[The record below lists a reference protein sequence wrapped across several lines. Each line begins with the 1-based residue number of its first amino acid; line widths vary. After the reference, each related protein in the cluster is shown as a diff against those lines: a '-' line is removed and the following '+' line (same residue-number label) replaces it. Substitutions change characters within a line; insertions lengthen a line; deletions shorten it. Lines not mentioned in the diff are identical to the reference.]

1 MQFIAEN
8 VEMICENQR
17 FNQRETYRFMILI
30 FGGTTEGKRVAE
42 LFDIIGQQY
51 LYSTKTD
58 SHKQIK
64 GERVFGDMDSSK
76 IKEFCQ
82 TKGIR
87 LIVDAAHPFAVHLH
101 DNIYRAA
108 QDLGIECIR
117 YERKFPEIKSS
128 KQVRLFDSYESMTE
142 TLLQEDYQNILAL
155 TGVQT
160 INKLKPL
167 WNQRTCYFRILD
179 TDLSRQKA
187 SETDLDYQFVIPMD
201 PKAGVEELAILTKKL
216 NVEIL
221 LSKESGESGL
231 FETKVKVAEQLNI
244 PLWVVKRPKLP
255 AFDYVVDD
263 PKAFLQQFYQVKKSS
278 LKIEGQLR
286 SGFTTGTCLTAATK
300 ACFLAL
306 AEQKFPQW
314 VEVELPG
321 GEKAKYPIFPEKLSS
336 KSVSC
341 MVIKDSGDDP
351 DVTHAKE
358 IGCELMVSDK
368 AGVHFLRG
376 KGVGLV
382 TLPGLQVE
390 VGKPA
395 INPVPQKMVSNLL
408 ESLSDQYEM
417 DLAFEVKA
425 FIPEGEELAKLT
437 FNPRIGVEGGI
448 SIIGT
453 TGIVKPLSN
462 EAFLASIKQQV
473 KVAIGNQC
481 SEIVLT
487 SGKRSENRLKKDFPH
502 LPSVAYIHFGNLV
515 GDTIKLG
522 VDEGIEK
529 INLAIMFGKSVK
541 LAEGHLNTHSKN
553 VVFNADFVAD
563 LAKQSG
569 YSEEIQNKIKELKLA
584 NAILDIIPFSEEEA
598 FYNLVARKC
607 LNTCQQLL
615 NNSCSLQLFLLV
627 GDEGMIITK

>member
-1 MQFIAEN
+1 M
-8 VEMICENQR
+8 V
-17 FNQRETYRFMILI
+17 LI
-30 FGGTTEGKRVAE
+30 FGGTTEGKKVAE
-42 LFDIIGQQY
+42 LFDIIGQKY
-51 LYSTKTD
+51 FYSTKTD

-64 GERVFGDMDSSK
+64 GERVFGDMDGSK
-76 IKEFCQ
+76 IKELCQ
-82 TKGIR
+82 KKDIR

-101 DNIYRAA
+101 GNIYQAA
-108 QDLGIECIR
+108 QDLGIEIIR
-117 YERKFPEIKSS
+117 YKREFPDLQTSELI
-128 KQVRLFDSYESMTE
+128 RLFDSYESMTE
-142 TLLQEDYQNILAL
+142 ALLQSEFKNILAL

-160 INKLKPL
+160 INKLRSL
-167 WNQRTCYFRILD
+167 WDQRTCYFRILD

-187 SETDLDYQFVIPMD
+187 RETDLDYQFVIPMD
-201 PKAGVEELAILTKKL
+201 PKAGVEELAILSKKL
-216 NVEIL
+216 KAEIL

-244 PLWVVKRPKLP
+244 PLWVVKRPQLP
-255 AFDYVVDD
+255 HFEYVADH
-263 PKAFLQQFYQVKKSS
+263 PKAFLQQFYKVKKSN

-300 ACFLAL
+300 ACFIAL
-306 AEQKFPQW
+306 AEQKFPKW

-321 GEKAKYPIFPEKLSS
+321 GEKVKYPVFPEKLSS
-336 KSVSC
+336 KSASC
-341 MVIKDSGDDP
+341 VVIKDSGDDP

-358 IGCELMVSDK
+358 IGCELSFSDRL
-368 AGVHFLRG
+368 GVHFVRG

-382 TLPGLQVE
+382 TLPGLQVK
-390 VGKPA
+390 VGEPA
-395 INPVPQKMVSNLL
+395 INPVPRKMVANIL
-408 ESLSDQYEM
+408 ESLSDQYEI
-417 DLAFEVKA
+417 DLAFDVKA

-473 KVAIGNQC
+473 KVAKGNQC

-487 SGKRSENRLKKDFPH
+487 SGKRSENRLKNKFPH
-502 LPSVAYIHFGNLV
+502 LPSVAFIHFGNLV
-515 GDTIKLG
+515 GDTIQLG
-522 VDEGIEK
+522 VDEGMER
-529 INLAIMFGKSVK
+529 INLAIMFGKSAK

-553 VVFNADFVAD
+553 VVFNADSVAD

-569 YSEEIQNKIKELKLA
+569 YSEEIQNKIRQLKLA
-584 NAILDIIPFSEEEA
+584 NAILDIIPFSENEA
-598 FYNLVARKC
+598 FYNLVANKC
-607 LNTCQQLL
+607 FDTCQHLL
-615 NNSCSLQLFLLV
+615 NDSCSLRLFLLV

>member
-1 MQFIAEN
+1 M
-8 VEMICENQR
+8 V
-17 FNQRETYRFMILI
+17 LI
-30 FGGTTEGKRVAE
+30 FGGTTEGKKVAE

-51 LYSTKTD
+51 FYSTKTD

-82 TKGIR
+82 KKNIR
-87 LIVDAAHPFAVHLH
+87 LIVNAAHPFAIHLH
-101 DNIYRAA
+101 DNIYSAA

-128 KQVRLFDSYESMTE
+128 KQVRLFDSYESMTDS
-142 TLLQEDYQNILAL
+142 LLQEDYQNILAL

-167 WNQRTCYFRILD
+167 WEQRTCYFRILD

-187 SETDLDYQFVIPMD
+187 KETDLDYQFVVPMN
-201 PKAGVEELAILTKKL
+201 PKAGIEELAILSKKL
-216 NVEIL
+216 NAEVL

-231 FETKVKVAEQLNI
+231 FETKEKVAKQLNI
-244 PLWVVKRPKLP
+244 PLWVVKHPTLP

-263 PKAFLQQFYQVKKSS
+263 PKAFLQQFYQVKKTS

-300 ACFLAL
+300 ACFIAL
-306 AEQKFPQW
+306 AEKKFSHW
-314 VEVELPG
+314 VEVVLPE
-321 GEKAKYPIFPEKLSS
+321 GEKAKYPVFPKELSDYS
-336 KSVSC
+336 ASC
-341 MVIKDSGDDP
+341 VVIKDAGDDP
-351 DVTHAKE
+351 DVTHSKE
-358 IGCELMVSDK
+358 VGCELSVSDQP
-368 AGVHFLRG
+368 GVKFLRG

-382 TLPGLQVE
+382 TLPGLQIP
-390 VGKPA
+390 VGESA
-395 INPVPQKMVSNLL
+395 INPVPRKMVSNVL
-408 ESLSDQYEM
+408 ENLSDQYEI
-417 DLAFEVKA
+417 DLAFDVKA

-473 KVAIGNQC
+473 KVAKGNYC

-487 SGKRSENRLKKDFPH
+487 SGKRSENRLKKNFPN
-502 LPSVAYIHFGNLV
+502 LPSVAFIHFGNLV
-515 GDTIKLG
+515 GDTIQLG
-522 VDEGIEK
+522 VDEGMEK
-529 INLAIMFGKSVK
+529 INVAIMFGKSVK

-563 LAKQSG
+563 LAKQAG
-569 YSEEIQNKIKELKLA
+569 YSEEIQNQIKELKLA
-584 NAILDIIPFSEEEA
+584 NAILDIIPFSKNET
-598 FYNLVARKC
+598 FYNLVAQKC
-607 LNTCQQLL
+607 LSTCQQLL
-615 NNSCSLQLFLLV
+615 NDSCSLQLFLLV
-627 GDEGMIITK
+627 GDEGMIIAK